1 MADKLK
7 SSYELAMERLKAAD
21 PAAGKEKPLTS
32 AQKEK
37 IAEARRIAASRLAE
51 LEILFQD
58 PLRELRDPAEQQK
71 AEAEYQIDRQR
82 INADLERAIE
92 AVRRGDPKPSPKSKS
107 RG

>member
-37 IAEARRIAASRLAE
+37 IAEARRVAASRLAE
-51 LEILFQD
+51 LEILFND
-58 PLRELRDPAEQQK
+58 PLKQLRDPAEQER
-71 AEAEYQIDRQR
+71 AEGEYQIDRRR

-92 AVRRGDPKPSPKSKS
+92 AIRRERRS
-107 RG
+107 

>member
-37 IAEARRIAASRLAE
+37 IAEARRVAASRLAE
-51 LEILFQD
+51 LEILFND
-58 PLRELRDPAEQQK
+58 PLKQLRDPAEQEK
-71 AEAEYQIDRQR
+71 AEGEYQIDRRR

-92 AVRRGDPKPSPKSKS
+92 AIRRERRS
-107 RG
+107 